1 MILKDAYRYQKC
13 LSTMIGQAET
23 LLLNN
28 SFVTSTTQKHNRKKA
43 NSEAEDEIIEVDKPI
58 TDFTA
63 MDVINFIADA
73 IKEKQK
79 ISDAIVAAK
88 RNTEIDIDSSISL
101 NKIKQEYIGYLRRLA
116 AMDSSEKKT
125 YGTDYKFDVDGKQTS
140 YRYEVIETTTID
152 FDRNDVRGL
161 AKKLQKES
169 DEISSKLDLIELTT
183 DVEFIPKW
191 DVNDTLEE
199 IITSTK
205 Q

>member
-88 RNTEIDIDSSISL
+88 RNTDIDIDSSISL

-116 AMDSSEKKT
+116 AMDSSERKT

-140 YRYEVIETTTID
+140 YRYEVIETATID

-161 AKKLQKES
+161 AKKLQKEC
-169 DEISSKLDLIELTT
+169 DNISSKLDLIELTT
-183 DVEFIPKW
+183 DVEFTPKW

>member
-43 NSEAEDEIIEVDKPI
+43 NSEAEDEILEVDKPI

-79 ISDAIVAAK
+79 ISDAIVVAK

-116 AMDSSEKKT
+116 AMDSSERKT

-161 AKKLQKES
+161 AKKLQKEC
-169 DEISSKLDLIELTT
+169 DNISSKLDLIELTT
-183 DVEFIPKW
+183 DVEFTPKW

-199 IITSTK
+199 IITSNK
-205 Q
+205 S